1 MEQLSS
7 VLMGLI
13 RQLSWLIRLED
24 KVLNQFCVTERQG
37 HRLIGWH
44 LDSYNA
50 MVEILVVL
58 VTVFSIPSGDCGAVT
73 GVVTGLPSLHLFV
86 CLFPLHHPLL
96 SSPPPTPLTSQP
108 SNIINWFG
116 H

>member
-44 LDSYNA
+44 LDSYSA
-50 MVEILVVL
+50 LVEILVVL
-58 VTVFSIPSGDCGAVT
+58 VTVFSIPSGDRGAVT
-73 GVVTGLPSLHLFV
+73 GVVTGLPSAQPPPV
-86 CLFPLHHPLL
+86 CLFVPPPS
-96 SSPPPTPLTSQP
+96 SSPLRHQ
-108 SNIINWFG
+108 
-116 H
+116 HH

>member
-24 KVLNQFCVTERQG
+24 EVLNQFCVTEPQG

-50 MVEILVVL
+50 LVEILVVL
-58 VTVFSIPSGDCGAVT
+58 VTVFSIPSGDRGAVT

-96 SSPPPTPLTSQP
+96 SATNTT
-108 SNIINWFG
+108 NISGANLRIL
-116 H
+116 